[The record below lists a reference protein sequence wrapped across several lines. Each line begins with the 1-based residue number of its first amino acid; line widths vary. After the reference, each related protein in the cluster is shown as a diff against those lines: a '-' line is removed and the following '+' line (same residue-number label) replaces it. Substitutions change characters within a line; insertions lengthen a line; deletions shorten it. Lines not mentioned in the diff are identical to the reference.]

1 MIGEIDWFGQIV
13 GGAADGEITANAK
26 IAKALIRAGLGVVII
41 EPNGKKAVCILNE
54 REKKAANIAAQDAAR
69 AKGAPN
75 WERVNHECGIKHVIT
90 DEKVLSKTRVKYWLS
105 QGANLAVAPGTGERR
120 ILIVDVDTS
129 EEKRAFVEDWKNADS
144 LPDGMKDSVPLT
156 VSSPGVMDTS
166 VGGEPVWTHKD
177 GGHFWFSVPD
187 SAELPDRPGKLT
199 WCRCH
204 GVRQPV
210 GTCRNAWT
218 AYYGSGYVLVPP
230 SVRPE
235 GAYRLTG
242 AVHRA
247 PEWLTDLTLSAR
259 ASEREEGSTGAL
271 SALQASGVLE
281 DEDPIDSWSK
291 DHSWQ
296 EILMGDGFT
305 PCDYDG
311 CGCPTFT
318 RPGSPVHTKSVTAH
332 EFGCTKYDTSKG
344 HGPLHIWSD
353 ALGTGTMS
361 KISYI
366 AKFHHEGNMGDAMR
380 ALGIQTLSVSD
391 ELSDFGD
398 IPKDDASQVEAKVDE
413 DRFAPIDWEELWDTE
428 DDDAEYLPG
437 MLLERGQQISLIG
450 DGKSGKS
457 LLKAEWCVKAI
468 TGQSFLNDATC
479 DPLTIM
485 YLDAENSR
493 RDLKL
498 RMKSLGATPEMLKGL
513 IYLSFPPFKPLDS
526 EDGAQQVMALVQKYQ
541 PDVVILDTVSRF
553 IKGKENDSDT
563 WLTLY
568 RTLHKRL
575 KALGI
580 SGIRLD
586 HFGKDAE
593 KGGRGSSAKSQDIDH
608 VWELSVAEETE
619 NRAQD
624 AIEVITF
631 LELKRTHTRTGLGP
645 SRMRIKRRGL
655 KTIDEKSWLE
665 GETSHRIADAFEGG
679 ATELTEI
686 RVRPADMMRM
696 ISRFLEESEEGLSLR
711 ALRASITGDNR
722 TIATALEYLE
732 EEGYIKIE
740 KKGRANV
747 HVSVKAFE
755 DESI

>member
-13 GGAADGEITANAK
+13 GGAADGEIGANAK

-41 EPNGKKAVCILNE
+41 EPNGKKAVCTLNE

-69 AKGAPN
+69 AKGSPN

-90 DEKVLSKTRVKYWLS
+90 DEKTLAKSRVKYWLA
-105 QGANLAVAPGTGERR
+105 QGANLAVAPGTGTRR
-120 ILIVDVDTS
+120 ILIVDVDTL
-129 EEKRAFVEDWKNADS
+129 EEKRAFVDDWRDAES
-144 LPDGMKDSVPLT
+144 LPDGMTDTVPLT
-156 VSSPGVMDTS
+156 VTSPGVMNTS
-166 VGGEPVWTHKD
+166 IDGERVWTHKN
-177 GGHFWFSVPD
+177 GGHFWFSVPE
-187 SAELPDRPGKLT
+187 SVELPEKPGKLT

-242 AVHRA
+242 AVHRV
-247 PEWLTDLTLSAR
+247 PEWLADLTLSAR
-259 ASEREEGSTGAL
+259 VNEREEGSMGAL
-271 SALQASGVLE
+271 SALQARGEVE
-281 DEDPIDSWSK
+281 GDDPIDVWSREISW
-291 DHSWQ
+291 H
-296 EILMGDGFT
+296 EILTQDGFT
-305 PCDYDG
+305 PCDFDG

-318 RPGSPVHTKSVTAH
+318 RPGSPAHTKSVTAH
-332 EFGCTKYDTSKG
+332 EFGCSKYDTSKG
-344 HGPLHIWSD
+344 HGPIHIWSD

-361 KISYI
+361 KISYM
-366 AKFHHEGNMGDAMR
+366 AKFHHEGSMSDAMR
-380 ALGIQTLSVSD
+380 ALGVEALSTSD
-391 ELSDFGD
+391 ELSSFGD
-398 IPKDDASQVEAKVDE
+398 IPKDKASQDEALSEE
-413 DRFAPIDWEELWDTE
+413 DRFAPIDWEQLWET
-428 DDDAEYLPG
+428 DDEDAEYLPG

-457 LLKAEWCVKAI
+457 LLQAEWCVKAI
-468 TGQSFLNDATC
+468 TGKSFLNDVTC
-479 DPLTIM
+479 DPLVVL

-498 RMKSLGATPEMLKGL
+498 RLKSLGATPEMLKGL
-513 IYLSFPPFKPLDS
+513 VYLSFPPFKPLDS
-526 EDGAQQVMALVQKYQ
+526 EDGAQQVMALIQKYQ

-568 RTLHKRL
+568 RTLHRRL
-575 KALGI
+575 KALKI

-608 VWELSVAEETE
+608 VWELAVVEETE
-619 NRAQD
+619 TRAQD
-624 AIEVITF
+624 AIEVVTY
-631 LELKRTHTRTGLGP
+631 LDLKRTHTRTGLGP
-645 SRMRIKRRGL
+645 SRMRIRRRGL
-655 KTIDEKSWLE
+655 KTLDEKGWLT
-665 GETSHRIADAFEGG
+665 GETSHRIADAFEGNDP
-679 ATELTEI
+679 ELTEV

-696 ISRFLEESEEGLSLR
+696 ISRLLEESTDGLSLR
-711 ALRASITGDNR
+711 ALRSAVTGDNR

-732 EEGYIKIE
+732 EEGYIEIE
-740 KKGRANV
+740 KKGRASV
-747 HVSVKAFE
+747 HKSVKPFE
-755 DESI
+755 EESI